1 MIYIGGQEE
10 NCEKILEGKNMPWSD
25 IIHSSLYIF
34 NTIILRI
41 NNVSKGK
48 YAKVLI
54 RIGIAS
60 LRRYHY
66 PLGGPFFSKLSQ
78 KFCPDPMNH

>member
-34 NTIILRI
+34 STIILRI

-48 YAKVLI
+48 RR
-54 RIGIAS
+54 RIGKQSIMS
-60 LRRYHY
+60 ENGYVY
-66 PLGGPFFSKLSQ
+66 MIS
-78 KFCPDPMNH
+78 N

>member
-1 MIYIGGQEE
+1 MIYIGGQVE

-34 NTIILRI
+34 STIILRI

-48 YAKVLI
+48 RR
-54 RIGIAS
+54 RIGKQSIMS
-60 LRRYHY
+60 ENGYVY
-66 PLGGPFFSKLSQ
+66 MIS
-78 KFCPDPMNH
+78 N